1 MVGKEILSYVV
12 VFALYNLELWVK
24 REVAV
29 SWGDVGGPRR
39 PESRFYLS
47 VNSYRRYV
55 GRGAGRRSK
64 YFPDIQEVLDN
75 LLVGTSDEPL

>member
-1 MVGKEILSYVV
+1 MIGKEILSYVMMYV
-12 VFALYNLELWVK
+12 LDIWVETEL
-24 REVAV
+24 AV
-29 SWGDVGGPRR
+29 SWGDVGGLRR

-64 YFPDIQEVLDN
+64 CFPDIQEVLDN
-75 LLVGTSDEPL
+75 LLVGTSNEPL